1 MMYNHISGKCKAL
14 AKAICWIGMIG
25 SIIGGAALIIA
36 GIETYG
42 YNQTLYIV
50 IGAATVLLGP
60 LFSWLGS
67 IVIYAIGEAAENSAI
82 AANLIIKAD
91 QEREQE
97 KKMTAFSSP
106 ETVEMTAIHPSQPNS
121 QQAAEPEPVV
131 REQHRTA
138 AVQLQDDERP
148 AAEPET
154 VVREQ
159 RRTAAVPPQDD
170 ERPAAEPEPVVREQR
185 RTAAVPP
192 QDDERPAAEPEP
204 VFREQR
210 WTTAVPPRD
219 DERPASEPE
228 PVVREQRRTAVVP
241 PRDDERAAAKAEP
254 AFREQRQAAG
264 TLQHENTAPAAVMPA
279 ILPDTAQMPIRN
291 AVRCPECGKELSARA
306 SVCPNCGAPIAGK
319 KIPVH
324 FERKKSFAGSA
335 NTGSVIIDG
344 LTVGSAG
351 NGTSFDVMLTPGIHN
366 VVIQSQTQGVLAA
379 GRNYSTTLEIPDS
392 AKRVNVTIVVK
403 TDTQSFLSGG
413 MAIVIGDI
421 QIIK

>member
-67 IVIYAIGEAAENSAI
+67 IGIYAIGEAAENSAI

-106 ETVEMTAIHPSQPNS
+106 ETVETAGIHPSQPNS

-131 REQHRTA
+131 REQ
-138 AVQLQDDERP
+138 
-148 AAEPET
+148 
-154 VVREQ
+154 
-159 RRTAAVPPQDD
+159 RRTA
-170 ERPAAEPEPVVREQR
+170 
-185 RTAAVPP
+185 
-192 QDDERPAAEPEP
+192 
-204 VFREQR
+204 
-210 WTTAVPPRD
+210 AVPPRD
-219 DERPASEPE
+219 DERPAAETE
-228 PVVREQRRTAVVP
+228 PV
-241 PRDDERAAAKAEP
+241 
-254 AFREQRQAAG
+254 FREQRQAGGA
-264 TLQHENTAPAAVMPA
+264 LQHENTDPAAVMPA
-279 ILPDTAQMPIRN
+279 VLPDTAQMPIRN

-306 SVCPNCGAPIAGK
+306 SVCPNCGAPIEGK

-324 FERKKSFAGSA
+324 FKRKKSFAGSA

-351 NGTSFDVMLTPGIHN
+351 NGTSFDVMLTPGVHN